1 MKIEVNIQAPEVVS
15 ALNNLAEAMKGAPQ
29 ATLEDKSVKQ
39 ETKKESKPKEEK
51 KEEKPKDAPKEE
63 AESTEEPEVKEEKET
78 ASVPDPAD
86 LRAKAGELSKSG
98 KKEEVKALLA
108 EFKAKTLSA
117 IPEDKRSEFLER
129 LEEL

>member
-1 MKIEVNIQAPEVVS
+1 MKIEVNIQAPEVVA

-29 ATLEDKSVKQ
+29 ATVKDKPVKQ
-39 ETKKESKPKEEK
+39 ETKKDSKPKDEN
-51 KEEKPKDAPKEE
+51 KEEKPKDEPKEE
-63 AESTEEPEVKEEKET
+63 VKSKDEPKEDKEA

-108 EFKAKTLSA
+108 EFEAKTLSA
-117 IPEDKRSEFLER
+117 IPEDKRAEFLER

>member
-15 ALNNLAEAMKGAPQ
+15 ALNNLAEALKGTPQ
-29 ATLEDKSVKQ
+29 VAKEDKPVKQ
-39 ETKKESKPKEEK
+39 ESKKESKPKEEN
-51 KEEKPKDAPKEE
+51 KEEKPKDEPKEDSKPKEE
-63 AESTEEPEVKEEKET
+63 SKEEKET

-98 KKEEVKALLA
+98 KKEEVKALLG
-108 EFKAKTLSA
+108 EFEAKTLSA
-117 IPEDKRSEFLER
+117 IPEDKRAEFLER